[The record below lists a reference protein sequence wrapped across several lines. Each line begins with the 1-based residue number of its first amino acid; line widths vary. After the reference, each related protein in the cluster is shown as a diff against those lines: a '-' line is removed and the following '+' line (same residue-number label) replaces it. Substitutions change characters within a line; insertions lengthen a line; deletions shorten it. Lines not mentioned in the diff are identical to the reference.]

1 MIKLLRCSAGLLF
14 YFFSSRLKKV
24 QTIGGRG
31 ELFNPFAS
39 RLFHAFRYLLFCYFI
54 LLVCRMWMLSKLFV
68 LLFHLNIKLG
78 CVGADVIFLEY
89 LSENIVSEIEPD
101 SCRALKP
108 GNFLKM

>member
-1 MIKLLRCSAGLLF
+1 
-14 YFFSSRLKKV
+14 
-24 QTIGGRG
+24 
-31 ELFNPFAS
+31 
-39 RLFHAFRYLLFCYFI
+39 
-54 LLVCRMWMLSKLFV
+54 V